1 MPNKLPPAK
10 GVDVIRVLFKLGFE
24 IKKKR
29 RGSHL
34 ILRKNSIRVTVP
46 MHKNKDIPK
55 GTLLSILRQAKIS
68 KKEFLDLL

>member
-1 MPNKLPPAK
+1 MPNRLPSTK
-10 GVDVIRVLFKLGFE
+10 GMDVIRVLFKLGFE
-24 IKKKR
+24 VKKKR

-34 ILRKNSIRVTVP
+34 ILKKDSIRVTVS

-68 KKEFLDLL
+68 KKEFLELL